1 MNKKKFKE
9 LYGRILR
16 GDNKNIKFNDAC
28 AFVEELGYNLSRQRG
43 TSYKIYKMEGIPEI
57 INLQN
62 LNGDAKPY
70 QIDDIRKVINK
81 YKLGGGDGESE

>member
-9 LYGRILR
+9 LYGRILK

-28 AFVEELGYNLSRQRG
+28 AFVEEIGYSLSRQKG
-43 TSYKIYKMEGIPEI
+43 TSHKIYKMKGIQES

-62 LNGDAKPY
+62 KNGDAKPY
-70 QIDDIRKVINK
+70 QINEIRDIIIK
-81 YKLGGGDGESE
+81 YKLGGEDDECE